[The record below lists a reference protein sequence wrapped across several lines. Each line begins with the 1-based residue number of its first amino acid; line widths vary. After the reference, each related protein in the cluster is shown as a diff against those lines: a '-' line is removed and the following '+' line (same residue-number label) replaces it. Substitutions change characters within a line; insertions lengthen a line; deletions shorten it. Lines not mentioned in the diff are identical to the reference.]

1 MVKWLWEETHIP
13 KVVGSTL
20 CTVYWMNIFSQIFV
34 VVIVMLFEK
43 TKTNEKDAGD
53 GPFIKKLT
61 AGKNKAR
68 PRQFPLSRSSSTGT
82 RTPPS

>member
-1 MVKWLWEETHIP
+1 MVMGGDSYSEGRGFDSLHCILDEH
-13 KVVGSTL
+13 
-20 CTVYWMNIFSQIFV
+20 FSQIFV

-43 TKTNEKDAGD
+43 TKINEKDAGD

-61 AGKNKAR
+61 AGKNKTC